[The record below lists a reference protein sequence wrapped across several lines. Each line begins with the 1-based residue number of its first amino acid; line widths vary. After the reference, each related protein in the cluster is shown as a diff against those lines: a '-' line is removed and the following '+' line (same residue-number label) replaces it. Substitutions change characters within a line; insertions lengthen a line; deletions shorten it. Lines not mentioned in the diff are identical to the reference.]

1 MQVKEKTGTI
11 TEPVTL
17 AEVALYVGYSG
28 TDQNA
33 LFTQLITAARKWIE
47 NHFAFSCVSKSYIVR
62 FEKSDAVDGWYEL
75 PVSPVIS
82 ITSAAID
89 SIDVD
94 YEEKGDETRFIN
106 SDEVMSTG
114 TSSNELVVE
123 FIAGAADD
131 MAKTGIIR
139 IVSDMFN
146 NKDDS
151 PENINAAK
159 LSYDTMRFLE
169 GLNHNTGL

>member
-17 AEVALYVGYSG
+17 AEAVLYVGYSG

-33 LFTQLITAARKWIE
+33 LFTQLITAAREYIE
-47 NHFAFSCVSKSYIVR
+47 DHCAFSCVSKSYIVR
-62 FEKSDAVDGWYEL
+62 FEKTDAVDGWYEL
-75 PVSPVIS
+75 PVSPVTS
-82 ITSAAID
+82 ITSATID
-89 SIDVD
+89 SDDVD

-114 TSSNELVVE
+114 TSSNELIVE
-123 FIAGAADD
+123 FVAGITSNR
-131 MAKTGIIR
+131 AKTGIMRVI
-139 IVSDMFN
+139 SDTFN
-146 NKDDS
+146 NKDDN
-151 PENINAAK
+151 PANINVAK